1 MCQLFPG
8 IFKSVRKFEAEVLW
22 QETHIPSTYP
32 HHHHHTLGGCH
43 GCRLVTWNIQVSTH
57 IPAIYHAGDDMQCLC
72 AGAPWASSALVAP
85 KAFCSPFSR
94 RLFQGR
100 VGGVGVWLRVGNF
113 LPSCHQEYI
122 QFACFTSSKS
132 NNLNHLVRIP
142 THTHSYR
149 ELARERGIARPQIIC
164 SRSAHGALDKVSTK
178 CTADAVVCVCVCVC
192 GQVVNMSAIH
202 KRP

>member
-22 QETHIPSTYP
+22 QETRIPSTYP

-57 IPAIYHAGDDMQCLC
+57 IPAIHHAGDDMQCLR

-100 VGGVGVWLRVGNF
+100 VGGVGVWLPHAIRNIF
-113 LPSCHQEYI
+113 NSHASLLPNQT
-122 QFACFTSSKS
+122 TSTNWSKS
-132 NNLNHLVRIP
+132 QHIP
-142 THTHSYR
+142 IVTENWPESAASPA
-149 ELARERGIARPQIIC
+149 LKLSAAAARMARW
-164 SRSAHGALDKVSTK
+164 TK
-178 CTADAVVCVCVCVC
+178 
-192 GQVVNMSAIH
+192 
-202 KRP
+202 